1 MFLQFV
7 VAFISTIGFAVLFN
21 IPKKA
26 ILKASFAGG
35 IGWIAYAYSNNYF
48 KSPIIA
54 SFIGACIVAIISEIF
69 ARKFKETVTVFVIPG
84 IIPLVPG
91 AGMYYTMLSVV
102 EKDFYKFASTGSETI
117 FVAGSIA
124 VALLIISS
132 ITRIIIQ
139 VKIKF
144 MKRKNIQK

>member
-1 MFLQFV
+1 MLLQFV
-7 VAFISTIGFAVLFN
+7 FAFLSTIGFAVLFN

-35 IGWIAYAYSNNYF
+35 IGWIAYAFSNNYF
-48 KSPIIA
+48 HSPIVD

-91 AGMYYTMLSVV
+91 AGMYYTMMAVV
-102 EKDFYKFASTGSETI
+102 ERDFNKFALVGSETM
-117 FVAGSIA
+117 FTAGGIA
-124 VALLIISS
+124 VALLIVSS
-132 ITRIIIQ
+132 MTRMIVQ
-139 VKIKF
+139 LKTKFKTIKSS
-144 MKRKNIQK
+144 M

>member
-1 MFLQFV
+1 MFLQFIF
-7 VAFISTIGFAVLFN
+7 AFISTIGFAVLFN

-26 ILKASFAGG
+26 IIKASFGGG
-35 IGWIAYAYSNNYF
+35 IGWIAFVYSNNHF
-48 KSPIIA
+48 HSLIVA

-102 EKDFYKFASTGSETI
+102 EKDFNKFASIGSETI

-132 ITRIIIQ
+132 ITRMIIQ
-139 VKIKF
+139 IKIKF
-144 MKRKNIQK
+144 IKRKNS